1 MKRWT
6 LRAAST
12 LAALGLLAAQSKVSA
27 TTNGPRL
34 LRLHEEPTGVVY
46 LAAAHIR
53 CGSTRAD
60 VYEAAQLCLREPL
73 HDACGPNDFA
83 NELPARPAYVA
94 SFYLERTEVTVAAF
108 AQCVRAGA
116 CDPAAD
122 PALWSGPSAA
132 SLPIA
137 YLDWF
142 QARQYCRF
150 RGGRL
155 PTEREFERA
164 ARGPNAKVFPWGNW
178 YDAHAAN
185 HGRGGVEESDATD
198 GYFRRAPVGSF
209 PQGATGEGIL
219 DLAGNVAEW
228 VASGDVGHSF
238 SSSSGRLSPSVRIAR
253 GGGWRSPA
261 AWLRGAARLTLPAS
275 SRRGDL
281 GVRCAY
287 DSAPPRSS

>member
-1 MKRWT
+1 MKPRP
-6 LRAAST
+6 LRAAPV
-12 LAALGLLAAQSKVSA
+12 LAVLGLLATQSSVSA
-27 TTNGPRL
+27 KTKAPQL
-34 LRLHEEPTGVVY
+34 LWLREEPTGVVF
-46 LAAAHIR
+46 LTAARIHY
-53 CGSTRAD
+53 GSTRAD

-73 HDACGPNDFA
+73 RDACGPSDFA
-83 NELPARPAYVA
+83 NEIPARLVDVA
-94 SFYLERTEVTVAAF
+94 GFYLDKTEVTVAAF

-116 CDPAAD
+116 CDSVTD
-122 PALWSGPSAA
+122 PALLSGPSAA
-132 SLPIA
+132 SLPVA

-178 YDAHAAN
+178 YNDQAAN

-209 PQGATGEGIL
+209 PAGATDEGIV

-228 VASGDVGHSF
+228 VTGENVDPSPG
-238 SSSSGRLSPSVRIAR
+238 SSSGRLSPSARITR

-261 AWLRGAARLTLPAS
+261 AWLRSAARLVLPAS
-275 SRRGDL
+275 TRRGDV

-287 DSAPPRSS
+287 DFAPPKAW